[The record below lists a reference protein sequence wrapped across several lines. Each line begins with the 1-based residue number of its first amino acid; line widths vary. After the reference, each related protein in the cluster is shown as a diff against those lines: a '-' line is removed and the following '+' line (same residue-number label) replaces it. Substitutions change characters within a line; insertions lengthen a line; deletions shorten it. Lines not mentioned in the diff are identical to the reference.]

1 MCLLHYV
8 TQESRTNVLLPLTK
22 AHLQGEG
29 ERNWCIMKVESLQSK
44 KKKENICLAA
54 GARPRTSALSPHT
67 GQQEPP
73 LTGQFFKS
81 LPRKHGHV
89 PA

>member
-29 ERNWCIMKVESLQSK
+29 EPNWCIMKVESLQSEK
-44 KKKENICLAA
+44 KKKREHLFGGRSPSPHVGPQPTHRTA
-54 GARPRTSALSPHT
+54 GAASHRPI
-67 GQQEPP
+67 
-73 LTGQFFKS
+73 F
-81 LPRKHGHV
+81 
-89 PA
+89 